1 MALTRKLLKGM
12 GLTDEQVDTII
23 EAHTDTVD
31 GLKADVS
38 RYKADA
44 EKLPTVQKELDDL
57 KAAGDGGYK
66 EKYEKEHKAFDDF
79 KADITAKETKAAK
92 EKAVKAYYESKNIT
106 GDNLTIALRGSGA
119 EIDGVELDGDK
130 IKDTAALDA
139 LVSGAFA
146 KLVSTTTTKGANI
159 ANPPAGG
166 SPGTMTK
173 ADIYKKDDHGH
184 YMLSASER
192 QKALMENQ
200 ITEQERRNYMAA
212 TKVESLTNPRD
223 SLPNTYTSVT
233 AREVDFV
240 TRFNDNWDA
249 LRNIM
254 GIMRPIRKAPGT
266 SLISYTADV
275 ALEDG
280 DVGAGEVIP
289 YSKATIT
296 QATKDDLSI
305 KKYAKAVPIE
315 DVDKYGAEIAVEK
328 SDDAF
333 LTKLQN
339 VVLGNFYTFLNT
351 GSLTGTAATWQAA
364 LAKAQGEVLNKFA
377 GMAKDVTSVVGF
389 ANILDAYD
397 YLGAADISVQTQFGL
412 NYVKD
417 FMGYSTL
424 FLLPTT
430 VSGNNAIA
438 RNTVIATPVENIDLY
453 YADPGDSEFARLG
466 LNYTVQGETNLIGFH
481 AQGNYSTAVGESY
494 AIMGMKLWAEYLDG
508 IAKITVTPAP

>member
-1 MALTRKLLKGM
+1 
-12 GLTDEQVDTII
+12 
-23 EAHTDTVD
+23 
-31 GLKADVS
+31 
-38 RYKADA
+38 
-44 EKLPTVQKELDDL
+44 
-57 KAAGDGGYK
+57 
-66 EKYEKEHKAFDDF
+66 
-79 KADITAKETKAAK
+79 
-92 EKAVKAYYESKNIT
+92 
-106 GDNLTIALRGSGA
+106 
-119 EIDGVELDGDK
+119 
-130 IKDTAALDA
+130 
-139 LVSGAFA
+139 
-146 KLVSTTTTKGANI
+146 
-159 ANPPAGG
+159 
-166 SPGTMTK
+166 
-173 ADIYKKDDHGH
+173 
-184 YMLSASER
+184 
-192 QKALMENQ
+192 
-200 ITEQERRNYMAA
+200 MAA
-212 TKVESLTNPRD
+212 TKVESLINPRD